1 MKRAHFATIALLVI
15 LAAVQTLRLL
25 FGWDVHVNG
34 VAIPLWV
41 SVVAIV
47 VVLSV
52 AFALWREAR
61 SDVRAG

>member
-25 FGWDVHVNG
+25 LGWDVHVNG

-61 SDVRAG
+61 SGGS